1 MHCFIAAI
9 ISLVIGILA
18 NVISDL
24 ILRIMD
30 RDERH
35 GKAILTGSVVGVIAF
50 IILQGVLPSGN
61 SQPGDR
67 PVMNPSSSSSPTAAL
82 SPPPPAA
89 GSPTPTTS
97 SPSSTAL
104 QPYSLLY
111 VAQKISVPGGSC
123 GGATVVEFGK
133 DNPAVVPGVQTL
145 FNDPSKWDFS
155 VDNCAT
161 TGDKQT
167 LKVSGGSSFTTSVN
181 PDSTPSSCDLQI
193 TENPVGTSLVPA
205 AGQSALFET
214 QNKILVLITFKEI
227 DTSPSYVLHAVVTA
241 WKINGG

>member
-1 MHCFIAAI
+1 VHYFIAAI
-9 ISLVIGILA
+9 ISLFIGILA
-18 NVISDL
+18 NIISDL

-35 GKAILTGSVVGVIAF
+35 GKAFLAGSVVFVIAF
-50 IILQGVLPSGN
+50 IIIQGVLPSGN
-61 SQPGDR
+61 SQSGDR
-67 PVMNPSSSSSPTAAL
+67 TAVNPSSSSATSAL
-82 SPPPPAA
+82 SSPPPTA
-89 GSPTPTTS
+89 GSPTPATS
-97 SPSSTAL
+97 SPSSTAP

-111 VAQKISVPGGSC
+111 AAQKISVPGGSC
-123 GGATVVEFGK
+123 GGATVVEFGE

-167 LKVSGGSSFTTSVN
+167 LKVSGGSSFTTNVD
-181 PDSTPSSCDLQI
+181 PDSTPSTCDLQV
-193 TENPVGTSLVPA
+193 TENPVGTSLVPS
-205 AGQSALFET
+205 AGQSASFET

-241 WKINGG
+241 WKINS